1 MSTNA
6 FRPWQ
11 ACLLALSLVIAP
23 AAAQQGGAV
32 FPDRPIRLVVPFPPG
47 GGTDI
52 LARALSG
59 SIGKDLGQPVVVE
72 NRPGASTSLAAEA
85 VAKSPADGH
94 TLLVGTRSTYVTNG
108 LLYRRIPYDPLKDLQ
123 SVALISRMDMLL
135 VANNAVKADTARE
148 LVELIKANPGKMTY
162 ASPGIGTPHH
172 LGMELF
178 RDVAGLDLTHVP
190 YKGAAPTL
198 QDLLGERIDVMFL
211 DYATARALVEA
222 KRIKVF
228 AVASGQRVK
237 GLPDVPTLTEAGY
250 PGVEALPGWFGISAP
265 AGLPTAT
272 RAALEKA
279 VSKAMN
285 DATVLEQLVTAG
297 YTPAYAGGDEMTR
310 LIVSEQAK
318 WGEIIRSKNISAE

>member
-1 MSTNA
+1 MIMTA
-6 FRPWQ
+6 LRPWQ
-11 ACLLALSLVIAP
+11 ACLLALSLAIAP
-23 AAAQQGGAV
+23 AAAQTGGAA

-47 GGTDI
+47 GGTDV

-59 SIGKDLGQPVVVE
+59 SLGKDLGQPVVVE

-85 VAKSPADGH
+85 VAKSPPDGH

-108 LLYRRIPYDPLKDLQ
+108 LLYRRMPYDPLKDLQ
-123 SVALISRMDMLL
+123 SVAVISRMEMLL
-135 VANNAVKADTARE
+135 VANNAVRAGTARE

-178 RDVAGLDLTHVP
+178 RDVAGLELTHVP
-190 YKGAAPTL
+190 YKGAAQTL

-211 DYATARALVEA
+211 DFATARALVEA
-222 KRIKVF
+222 NRIKVF
-228 AVASGQRVK
+228 GVASGQRIK
-237 GLPDVPTLTEAGY
+237 GLPDVPTLAEAGY
-250 PGVEALPGWFGISAP
+250 AGIEALPGWFGISAP
-265 AGLPTAT
+265 VGLPAET
-272 RAALEKA
+272 RATLEKA

-285 DATVLEQLVTAG
+285 DAAVLEQLVTAG
-297 YTPAYAGGDEMTR
+297 YTPAYGGSDEMTR
-310 LIVSEQAK
+310 LIVAEQAK